1 MNQLAEAEIE
11 MARHARA
18 SATEALER
26 GRQTLRE
33 VRENR
38 LLAEL
43 GLGSMLPGRSEG
55 TSLLCAEA
63 LKRCQQGHS
72 ACQRTGQLMDEM
84 VRTVVLLTP
93 TAGTSSFTKPLTKS
107 NTVCSPTASR

>member
-84 VRTVVLLTP
+84 VRTVGEAREQVDCAGRRQQSKR
-93 TAGTSSFTKPLTKS
+93 TAG
-107 NTVCSPTASR
+107 N